1 MTDQELKD
9 LFASL
14 AEKQKETWAQIEAER
29 KAREEDRKAQEL
41 QREAERKAREAER
54 AAHKEKLE
62 AECKVYEAERAAAR
76 REEERIKKE
85 IWAEMGGIGRRNG
98 EFAENLFFHSLEKSK
113 TFAGVHF
120 DIVSNKFKKAQK
132 MPNDI
137 KLEDQF
143 DIVMLND
150 NAVAIIEVKYS
161 AQSDDPKEMIERKVP
176 NFRTLFSDY
185 ADFKIYLGLGS
196 FSFDD
201 RTTKEAEK
209 LGIGLLKVS
218 GDMVEYKT
226 DWVRAY

>member
-9 LFASL
+9 LFAKL
-14 AEKQKETWAQIEAER
+14 AEKQAETWAMI
-29 KAREEDRKAQEL
+29 
-41 QREAERKAREAER
+41 
-54 AAHKEKLE
+54 
-62 AECKVYEAERAAAR
+62 
-76 REEERIKKE
+76 
-85 IWAEMGGIGRRNG
+85 GGMSKSDG

-120 DIVSNKFKKAQK
+120 DTVSNKFGRSKK
-132 MPNDI
+132 MPNGT

-143 DIVMLND
+143 DIVMAND
-150 NAVAIIEVKYS
+150 NAVAIIEVKYRARS
-161 AQSDDPKEMIERKVP
+161 EDPKEMIERKVP
-176 NFRTLFSDY
+176 NFRKLFSDY
-185 ADFKIYLGLGS
+185 ADSKIYLGLGS

>member
-29 KAREEDRKAQEL
+29 KAREEEREANYKVREEERKAQEL
-41 QREAERKAREAER
+41 QREAERKVREE
-54 AAHKEKLE
+54 
-62 AECKVYEAERAAAR
+62 ERAAAR

-132 MPNDI
+132 MPNGI

-196 FSFDD
+196 FSFDE
-201 RTTKEAEK
+201 RTVREAKK

>member
-9 LFASL
+9 LFAKL
-14 AEKQKETWAQIEAER
+14 AEKQAETWAM
-29 KAREEDRKAQEL
+29 L
-41 QREAERKAREAER
+41 
-54 AAHKEKLE
+54 
-62 AECKVYEAERAAAR
+62 
-76 REEERIKKE
+76 
-85 IWAEMGGIGRRNG
+85 GGMSKSDG

-120 DIVSNKFKKAQK
+120 DTVSNKFGRSKK
-132 MPNDI
+132 MPNGI

-143 DIVMLND
+143 DIVMAND
-150 NAVAIIEVKYS
+150 NAVAIIEVKYRARS
-161 AQSDDPKEMIERKVP
+161 EDPKEMIERKVP
-176 NFRTLFSDY
+176 NFRNLFSDY

-196 FSFDD
+196 FSFDS
-201 RTTKEAEK
+201 RTAKEAEK

>member
-29 KAREEDRKAQEL
+29 KAREEEREANYKVREEERKAQEL
-41 QREAERKAREAER
+41 QREAERKVREE
-54 AAHKEKLE
+54 
-62 AECKVYEAERAAAR
+62 ERAAAR

-132 MPNDI
+132 MPNGI

>member
-1 MTDQELKD
+1 MTDQELKE

-29 KAREEDRKAQEL
+29 KNRV
-41 QREAERKAREAER
+41 AESEAREAER
-54 AAHKEKLE
+54 
-62 AECKVYEAERAAAR
+62 CKAER
-76 REEERIKKE
+76 E
-85 IWAEMGGIGRRNG
+85 WAELKKMFGGMSRSSG

-120 DIVSNKFKKAQK
+120 DSVSNHFKRLKK
-132 MPNDI
+132 MPDGTR
-137 KLEDQF
+137 LEDQF
-143 DIVMLND
+143 DIVMIND
-150 NAVAIIEVKYS
+150 NAVAIIEVKYR
-161 AQSDDPKEMIERKVP
+161 AQSEDPKEMIERKVP

-196 FSFDD
+196 FAFDEY
-201 RTTKEAEK
+201 TVKEAKK

-218 GDMVEYKT
+218 CDMVEYKT